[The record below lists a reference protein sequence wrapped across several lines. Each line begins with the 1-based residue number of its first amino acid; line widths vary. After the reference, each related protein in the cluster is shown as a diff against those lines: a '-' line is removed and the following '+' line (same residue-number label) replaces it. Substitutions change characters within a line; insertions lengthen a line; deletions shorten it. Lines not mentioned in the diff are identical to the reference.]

1 MDHEVLIEMERSLS
15 GNKTVNK
22 LTLWD
27 GGGVTLPKQFCHHLL
42 LGIGRNKSLS
52 EVDLEFSPKP
62 WYCPYDGRLVYVS
75 HILCD
80 SVGCSV

>member
-1 MDHEVLIEMERSLS
+1 MEMERYLP
-15 GNKTVNK
+15 GNKTMNK
-22 LTLWD
+22 LKLH

-42 LGIGRNKSLS
+42 LGIRINKSLS
-52 EVDLEFSPKP
+52 QVDLDFHPQS
-62 WYCPYDGRLVYVS
+62 WYCPDDGRLVYVS